1 MSRFIFFSLL
11 WLIAT
16 VYGANAVSLV
26 KGKIYLKDGSVIEC
40 AKDDRLK
47 IPKRSYNLKLF
58 RRAFY
63 KDKHKEIYAFEAIDS
78 IVCWHAS
85 SPQHLR
91 KFIPSPK
98 AGWLW
103 VYIDTPHICV
113 GVYSKKGYGIA
124 SNGGIEVFV
133 RQRYFSSS
141 RTAYYLRKA
150 NDIDFCDVGSTKRK
164 AKKKFRERISE
175 YISDDPILAEY
186 ILQSK
191 TNRNKT
197 ILMLEEY
204 NPNR

>member
-1 MSRFIFFSLL
+1 MPRFILL
-11 WLIAT
+11 LFLCLAISISNAT
-16 VYGANAVSLV
+16 SLV
-26 KGKIYLKDGSVIEC
+26 KGRIYLKDGSVIEC
-40 AKDDRLK
+40 DKNDRLK
-47 IPKRSYNLKLF
+47 IPKRSRKVKLF

-63 KDKHKEIYAFEAIDS
+63 KDKHKETYTFESIDS
-78 IVCWHAS
+78 IICWHAS
-85 SPQHLR
+85 APQYLR

-164 AKKKFRERISE
+164 ARKKFRKRIAE

-186 ILQSK
+186 ILRSR
-191 TNRNKT
+191 TSRNKT